1 MHLPKLNRASISLV
15 AAASVVVLITGCQRR
30 ETDVEIGNRTGV
42 LHLGLGAE
50 PRDLDPTTNNGIA
63 EIQIMGA
70 IFEGLVNLSA
80 DGKTIL
86 PGAAERWEVST
97 DGLTLTFYLRPGLK
111 WGNGD
116 PLTADDF
123 LYGFRRILEPTVGSE
138 GADKTMPVVGAR
150 DYVAGLNKDPNSVGF
165 RVVDPLTFEI
175 KLEHPAPYFLGELV
189 YDPFVPLHRPT
200 MEKFKAYLR
209 RDTKWTRAGNM
220 IGNGAFRLKS
230 WQPNESV
237 VVEKNPLYWDAA
249 RVRLREVH
257 FHSIDNADAEEIA
270 FRGGRLHGT
279 NSLATTKAENY
290 RVTKSPF
297 FRAEPALTTMW
308 IAFNVTKPPFNDPR
322 VRRAFALAIDRT
334 ALARDVMRGML
345 PADTIVVDG
354 AGGFPSRVQ
363 LKRDPERARALLT
376 EAGFPDGRG
385 FPAVTLPYTG
395 PRRDVCEA
403 IQFMWQK
410 ELGVRVELAQ
420 TERKVWL
427 DALRSH
433 DFQFILTGWT
443 SQVDDAVEWFG
454 TFLSESPNNV
464 PLWTNAEYDKRFVE
478 SERALTPAARFEQ
491 FHAMEAMLHQEM
503 PVLPL
508 YYGQR
513 RFLLQTSLR
522 GWESNPLNHHPVKDL
537 WLEAGAGG
545 GR

>member
-1 MHLPKLNRASISLV
+1 MPTEILHRAA
-15 AAASVVVLITGCQRR
+15 AAASAAVLLTLLFPGCQRR

-70 IFEGLVNLSA
+70 LFEGLVNLSP

-86 PGAAERWEVST
+86 PGAAEQWEISA
-97 DGLTLTFYLRPGLK
+97 DGLTLTFHLRAGMK
-111 WGNGD
+111 WSNGD

-123 LYGFRRILEPTVGSE
+123 LYGFRRILEPTVGADA
-138 GADKTMPVVGAR
+138 ADKALPVVGAR
-150 DYVAGLNKDPNSVGF
+150 EYVGGRNKDPKSVGF
-165 RVVDPLTFEI
+165 RVVDPFTFEI
-175 KLEHPAPYFLGELV
+175 TLEHPAPYFLGELA

-200 MEKFKAYLR
+200 LEKFKAYLR
-209 RDTKWTRAGNM
+209 RDTEWTRAGNL
-220 IGNGAFRLKS
+220 IGNGAFHLKS
-230 WQPNESV
+230 WRPNDSV
-237 VVEKNPLYWDAA
+237 VVEKNPRYWDAA

-257 FHSIDNADAEEIA
+257 FHAIDNADAEELA

-290 RVTKSPF
+290 RVAKSPF

-308 IAFNVTKPPFNDPR
+308 IAFNVAKPPFNDAR
-322 VRRAFALAIDRT
+322 VRQAFALAIDRP

-345 PADTIVVDG
+345 PADTIVTDG

-363 LKRDPERARALLT
+363 WQRDPERARALLA
-376 EAGFPDGRG
+376 EAGFPGGRG

-395 PRRDVCEA
+395 PRRDACEA
-403 IQFMWQK
+403 LQFMWQQ

-443 SQVDDAVEWFG
+443 SQVDDPVESFG
-454 TFLSESPNNV
+454 TFQSDSPNNV
-464 PLWTNAEYDKRFVE
+464 PGWSNAEYDKRYLA
-478 SERALTPAARFEQ
+478 SERALTQIARFEQ
-491 FHAMEAMLHQEM
+491 FHDMEEMLHQEM

-508 YYGQR
+508 YFGQR
-513 RFLLQTSLR
+513 RFLLQTSVQ
-522 GWESNPLNHHPVKDL
+522 GWESNILNHHPVKDL
-537 WLEAGAGG
+537 WLETKTGTKP
-545 GR
+545 